1 MNAGELAS
9 ERNFVKAAGRSKYR
23 TDEQERETKANLER
37 VYRDRL
43 EPLRRRSGQLRFSQL
58 LKYLLKF

>member
-9 ERNFVKAAGRSKYR
+9 ERNFVKAAGQSKYR
-23 TDEQERETKANLER
+23 TNEQKREATANLQR

-43 EPLRRRSGQLRFSQL
+43 ECPETQIRGSYGSLNC
-58 LKYLLKF
+58 